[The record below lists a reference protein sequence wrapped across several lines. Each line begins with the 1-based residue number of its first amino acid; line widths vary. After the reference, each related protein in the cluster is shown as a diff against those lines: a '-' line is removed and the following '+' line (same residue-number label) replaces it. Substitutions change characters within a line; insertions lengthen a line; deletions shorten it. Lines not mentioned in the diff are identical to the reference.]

1 MAYIL
6 NIHNFLNA
14 KKRDRVSHKTSK
26 NIINATSVIADKIVR
41 EIFIK
46 RN

>member
-1 MAYIL
+1 MTYIL

-26 NIINATSVIADKIVR
+26 NIINATSVIVQ
-41 EIFIK
+41 IK
-46 RN
+46 LLEKFL